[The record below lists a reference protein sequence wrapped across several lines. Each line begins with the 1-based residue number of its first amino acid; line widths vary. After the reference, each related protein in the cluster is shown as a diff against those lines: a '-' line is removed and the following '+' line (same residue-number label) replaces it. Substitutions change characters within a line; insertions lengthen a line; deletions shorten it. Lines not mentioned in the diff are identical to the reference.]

1 MCMLKSNTV
10 FVPFEWTTYTVNMFF
25 QVISFEPPVV
35 HLFKR
40 GNNSEILSF
49 GGNIESSKKLSEQVL
64 EFQTTAIAFVYNNP
78 LIMSS

>member
-1 MCMLKSNTV
+1 M
-10 FVPFEWTTYTVNMFF
+10 
-25 QVISFEPPVV
+25 V

-49 GGNIESSKKLSEQVL
+49 GGNNESGKELSEQVL
-64 EFQTTAIAFVYNNP
+64 EFQTTASGFVHNNP